1 MDRIIA
7 RREKCVIN
15 CRCAA
20 LKNPVSPFSQN
31 AGLRSSTWYCPELSG
46 RIRRS
51 AAPADHSEDA
61 AGAGREAVGMFV

>member
-1 MDRIIA
+1 MRNKLQMHSFEEPRFA
-7 RREKCVIN
+7 
-15 CRCAA
+15 
-20 LKNPVSPFSQN
+20 
-31 AGLRSSTWYCPELSG
+31 LSG